1 MTSVLSIDPEDV
13 TGPVAAPLLAAL
25 EADLDERYGDVSSD
39 IPPPVHRAEDYAPS
53 SGVFVVA
60 RLGGE
65 PVGCGAVKRG
75 PAEGVGEVKRMYVAP
90 PARGRRI
97 GAALLDALADQARR
111 LGYTRLVLETGTLQ
125 PEAVALYTR
134 EGWEPVEAFGHYAA
148 SPLSR
153 CFGRPL

>member
-1 MTSVLSIDPEDV
+1 MLVSISVEPFD
-13 TGPVAAPLLAAL
+13 GPVAAPLLEEL
-25 EADLDERYGDVSSD
+25 EAELDARYGDSD
-39 IPPPVHRAEDYAPS
+39 IPPPVHRPADYAPPT
-53 SGVFVVA
+53 GVFVVA
-60 RLGGE
+60 RIDGE

-90 PARGRRI
+90 RARGRRI
-97 GAALLDALADQARR
+97 GAAVLDALGEQARR
-111 LGYTRLVLETGTLQ
+111 LGYVRLVLETGALQ

-134 EGWEPVEAFGHYAA
+134 EGWQAVEAFGHYAA

>member
-1 MTSVLSIDPEDV
+1 MLSIAPEDFS
-13 TGPVAAPLLAAL
+13 GPVAAPLLAAL

-39 IPPPVHRAEDYAPS
+39 IPPPVHRAEDYAPPG
-53 SGVFVVA
+53 GVFLVA
-60 RLGGE
+60 RLEGE

-90 PARGRRI
+90 HARGRRV
-97 GAALLDALADQARR
+97 GAALLDALAEAARG
-111 LGYTRLVLETGTLQ
+111 LGYARLVLETGVLQ

-134 EGWEPVEAFGHYAA
+134 EGWQPVEAFGHYAA

-153 CFGRPL
+153 CFGKPL